1 MGISTHTVGRMK
13 DHEAPEPSPK
23 LHLLDEAGQPV
34 SAQIQSVFLPLE
46 RRFRQNFHLIQDD
59 AVIRNLFDRAGQ
71 QFAEIVNC
79 GKPIEKPEALAWT
92 ILYRLAVSE
101 LRRSEHLVANG
112 SVPSALAD
120 KVLENLVSNIGTAG
134 QTFARIYAR
143 ELAES
148 LSEPERICATLKV
161 LGWSSAEIG
170 KHLKMKASAVD
181 KLMQRLRD
189 RCQGNLTNGR
199 KPPSGGESS

>member
-1 MGISTHTVGRMK
+1 
-13 DHEAPEPSPK
+13 
-23 LHLLDEAGQPV
+23 
-34 SAQIQSVFLPLE
+34 
-46 RRFRQNFHLIQDD
+46 
-59 AVIRNLFDRAGQ
+59 
-71 QFAEIVNC
+71 
-79 GKPIEKPEALAWT
+79 
-92 ILYRLAVSE
+92 
-101 LRRSEHLVANG
+101 
-112 SVPSALAD
+112 VPSALAD
-120 KVLENLVSNIGTAG
+120 KVLENRVSNIGTAG

-189 RCQGNLTNGR
+189 RCQGNLANGR